1 LSSHTLVNVTEFTA
15 AAREEAI
22 MTGSAS
28 ELARRLG
35 DHAEA
40 VCREYL
46 SNGHRSGNHWI
57 VGDVRNTRGRSMHVR
72 LKANAK
78 GPAGKWVDEATTEF
92 GDLLDVIRESCG
104 LIEFRDVANEARRF
118 LDMPRP
124 QTQSHGAQRQ
134 PAAARGTPEA
144 ARRLFAM
151 SRPIVG
157 TLAERYLAGRGILVT
172 TCERAL
178 RFHPGCYYRDLVT
191 GETQALPALIAAVT
205 SLDGCITGLQR
216 TWLDANGNSKAQIA
230 DPRRSLGHLLGN
242 GIWLGRDPGSPVPVL
257 AAGEGF
263 ETMASLRTVMPALP
277 MVAATSANHL
287 AGLTIPTGC
296 RRLYI
301 AADADAAGRHGVGR
315 LSQRAG
321 EAGIRALVLRPQLGD
336 FNDDLLYFG
345 SARLAAWLSDQLAPQ
360 DARQVLT
367 SGRPFRGCSRVG
379 AASGK
384 PQA

>member
-1 LSSHTLVNVTEFTA
+1 
-15 AAREEAI
+15 

-35 DHAEA
+35 DQAEA

-72 LKANAK
+72 LKGNAK
-78 GPAGKWVDEATTEF
+78 GPAGKWVDEQSGEH

-104 LIEFRDVANEARRF
+104 LVEFRDVVDEARRF
-118 LDMPRP
+118 LAMPRP
-124 QTQSHGAQRQ
+124 QAQDAGAQRQ
-134 PAAARGTPEA
+134 PAAALGSPDA

-151 SRPIVG
+151 SQPVAG
-157 TLAERYLAGRGILVT
+157 TLAERYLAGRGILLAAH
-172 TCERAL
+172 ERAL

-191 GETQALPALIAAVT
+191 GEMQTLPALIAAVT
-205 SLDGCITGLQR
+205 SLDGRITGLQR
-216 TWLDANGNSKAQIA
+216 TWLAPDGDGKAPIA

-242 GIWLGRDPGSPVPVL
+242 GIWLGLDPGTPVPVM

-263 ETMASLRTVMPALP
+263 ETMASLRTAMPALP
-277 MVAATSANHL
+277 VAAATSANHL
-287 AGLTIPTGC
+287 AGLTFPPGC

-301 AADADAAGRHGVGR
+301 AADADAAGRHGIER

-321 EAGIRALVLRPQLGD
+321 EAGILALALRPQLGD
-336 FNDDLLYFG
+336 FNDDLRHLG
-345 SARLAAWLSDQLAPQ
+345 PTHLAAWLSDQLVPE
-360 DARQVLT
+360 DASLLPP
-367 SGRPFRGCSRVG
+367 SG
-379 AASGK
+379 
-384 PQA
+384 

>member
-1 LSSHTLVNVTEFTA
+1 
-15 AAREEAI
+15 

-72 LKANAK
+72 LRTNAK
-78 GPAGKWVDEATTEF
+78 GAAGKWVDEATTEF

-104 LIEFRDVANEARRF
+104 LVEFREVADEARRF
-118 LDMPRP
+118 LAMPRAQWP
-124 QTQSHGAQRQ
+124 TSRAQRQ
-134 PAAARGTPEA
+134 PAAARGSPDA
-144 ARRLFAM
+144 ARRLFGM
-151 SRPIVG
+151 SQPIAG
-157 TLAERYLAGRGILVT
+157 TLAERYLAGRGILLAAR
-172 TCERAL
+172 ERAL

-191 GETQALPALIAAVT
+191 GETRTLPALIAAVT
-205 SLDGCITGLQR
+205 GLDGRITGLQR
-216 TWLDANGNSKAQIA
+216 TWLAPDGNSKAPIA

-242 GIWLGRDPGSPVPVL
+242 GIWLGLNPGTPIPVM

-277 MVAATSANHL
+277 VSAATSANHL
-287 AGLTIPTGC
+287 AGLSFPPGC

-301 AADADAAGRHGVGR
+301 AADADAAGRHGIER

-321 EAGIRALVLRPQLGD
+321 EAGILALSLRPQLGD
-336 FNDDLLYFG
+336 FNDDLRHLG
-345 SARLAAWLSDQLAPQ
+345 PAHLAAWLGDQLAPE
-360 DARQVLT
+360 DAGLFLP
-367 SGRPFRGCSRVG
+367 SG
-379 AASGK
+379 
-384 PQA
+384 

>member
-1 LSSHTLVNVTEFTA
+1 
-15 AAREEAI
+15 

-57 VGDVRNTRGRSMHVR
+57 VGDVRNARGRSMHVR

-78 GPAGKWVDEATTEF
+78 GPAGKWVDEATSEF

-104 LIEFRDVANEARRF
+104 LIEFRDVADEARRF
-118 LDMPRP
+118 LNEPHPEPDAQAP
-124 QTQSHGAQRQ
+124 GAQRH
-134 PAAARGTPEA
+134 PAAARGSPDA

-151 SRPIVG
+151 SQPILG
-157 TLAERYLAGRGILVT
+157 TLAERYLAGRGLLLAAR
-172 TCERAL
+172 ERAL

-191 GETQALPALIAAVT
+191 GETHTLPALIAAVT
-205 SLDGCITGLQR
+205 SLDGRVTGLQR
-216 TWLDANGNSKAQIA
+216 TWLDPNGTGKAQLA
-230 DPRRSLGHLLGN
+230 DPRRSLGNLFGN
-242 GIWLGRDPGSPVPVL
+242 AIWLGLEPGTPVPVM
-257 AAGEGF
+257 AAGEGL

-277 MVAATSANHL
+277 VAAATSANHL
-287 AGLTIPTGC
+287 AGLTFPPAC

-301 AADADAAGRHGVGR
+301 AADADAAGRNGIRR

-321 EAGIRALVLRPQLGD
+321 EAGILTMVLRPQLGD
-336 FNDDLLYFG
+336 FNDDLRHLG
-345 SARLAAWLSDQLAPQ
+345 PRHLVARLGDQLAPE
-360 DARQVLT
+360 DA
-367 SGRPFRGCSRVG
+367 GRFL
-379 AASGK
+379 ASG
-384 PQA
+384 

>member
-1 LSSHTLVNVTEFTA
+1 
-15 AAREEAI
+15 

-72 LKANAK
+72 LTTNAK
-78 GPAGKWVDEATTEF
+78 GPAGKWVDEANSEF

-104 LIEFRDVANEARRF
+104 LVEFRDVADEARRF
-118 LDMPRP
+118 LALPRP
-124 QTQSHGAQRQ
+124 QPPATNAQRH
-134 PAAARGTPEA
+134 ATRGSPDA

-151 SRPIVG
+151 SRPVAG
-157 TLAERYLAGRGILVT
+157 TLAERYLAGRGILLAAR
-172 TCERAL
+172 ERAL

-191 GETQALPALIAAVT
+191 GETQALPALIVAVT
-205 SLDGCITGLQR
+205 SLDGRITGLQR
-216 TWLDANGNSKAQIA
+216 TWLDPAGHGKAHVD

-242 GIWLGRDPGSPVPVL
+242 GIWLGLEPGTPVPVM

-263 ETMASLRTVMPALP
+263 ETMASLRTVMPPLP
-277 MVAATSANHL
+277 VAAATSANHL
-287 AGLTIPTGC
+287 AGLTFPPGC

-301 AADADAAGRHGVGR
+301 AADADAAGRHGLRR

-321 EAGIRALVLRPQLGD
+321 DAGILTIVLRPQLGD
-336 FNDDLLYFG
+336 FNDDLRQLG
-345 SARLAAWLSDQLAPQ
+345 PAHLAAWLRDQLLPD
-360 DARQVLT
+360 DARLL
-367 SGRPFRGCSRVG
+367 SP
-379 AASGK
+379 
-384 PQA
+384 P